1 MKVVLLDVDGVL
13 VTGRDQYG
21 KHLIPDLERD
31 FGIPPRRLKR
41 EFFERSWPDIVT
53 GKKPLL
59 PELARVLARI
69 APSVEPEALLDHWL
83 RYEAHI
89 DEQLLSDVA
98 ALRAKGTPVYFATNQ
113 EHHRARYLMEELGFA
128 GHVDGMFYSA
138 ALGHR
143 KPDRSF
149 FRAVQRALPS
159 SADEIVLVDDR
170 QANVTAARRFGWRA
184 IHWMEGMSLT
194 EQLGK
199 IEHLARPG

>member
-13 VTGRDQYG
+13 VTGGDQYG

-59 PELARVLARI
+59 PELGRVLGRI
-69 APSVEPEALLDHWL
+69 APTVDPEALLAHWL
-83 RYEAHI
+83 GYEAHV
-89 DEQLLSDVA
+89 DEGLLSDIAV
-98 ALRAKGTPVYFATNQ
+98 LRARGTAVYLATNQ
-113 EHHRARYLMEELGFA
+113 EHHRARYLLEELGLA

-143 KPDRSF
+143 KPDRGF
-149 FRAVQRALPS
+149 FRAVQRTLPP
-159 SADEIVLVDDR
+159 AGEDIVFVDDSKT
-170 QANVTAARRFGWRA
+170 NVTAARRFGWRA
-184 IHWMEGMSLT
+184 IHWVEGMTL
-194 EQLGK
+194 EEELLRA
-199 IEHLARPG
+199 ERVPRPG